1 MRIAE
6 VC

>member
-6 VC
+6 